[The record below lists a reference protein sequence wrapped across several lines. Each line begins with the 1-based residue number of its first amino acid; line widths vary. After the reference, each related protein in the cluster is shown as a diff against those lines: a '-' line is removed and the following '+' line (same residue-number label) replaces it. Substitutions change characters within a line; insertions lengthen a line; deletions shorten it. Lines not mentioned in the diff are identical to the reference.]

1 MPKLSIEEIEHPAYL
16 VNLDFDVVWSNA
28 AARSGALAGFPQTS
42 PGAASSGVI
51 KYLLQGRSAG
61 DAESR
66 DRLLQFHVG
75 LAKERGVGL
84 FSLCRDIPREQAMT
98 LQRLYAEADQP
109 AFGLVSHAYLS
120 PAGGSELR
128 AVCLYAVQFREG
140 TLFVYVPG
148 TAQTHRDLV
157 IEDLVRKR
165 VPVLTQVAVLVTDL
179 QHSARIWSELPP
191 EEYFE
196 LINDIWAMVD
206 PIFRRHHGNQGK
218 HGGDGMVCYFFPQP
232 GSSHTWNAV
241 AAAHEMRE
249 AMRQVSKAWQVRK
262 GWNTEL
268 FLNTALN
275 EGQEWLGTFQS
286 ASRTEFTVLGD
297 TINHATRMSEFA
309 RSGTIWATKNLIGK
323 LTTGERQRLTYGV
336 RRKNSNGQEVLVS
349 AVFSDVET
357 LADPAAGERLRE
369 IARLPI
375 TEIVDIAESDPRA
388 ERASGPAPSEH
399 SGKEAAHALVQAK
412 SQKQYQC
419 HFRPHPSSAGRVGF
433 DDRNRDPGHPRSH
446 AGTDGRDGRQ
456 PLPADHAPDP
466 LRGGHPGPL
475 VSARRPDGGDGQALW
490 RGSGA
495 RQARADHGNV
505 RGSGPVGPAVAPKPA
520 EHLSDEEEEIARI
533 TPTRWWPAACC

>member
-1 MPKLSIEEIEHPAYL
+1 MFTSKEVLEKTGISRATLNNYIGWGIVPKPQVLPPEPHDGAAPRIGYFPEEIVERIAQIQRLKGEGWSMARITEHFAGGRSAPVANTPVHAPAVATVTSGAGALRPAPGGMPKLSIEDIEHPAYL

-120 PAGGSELR
+120 LGGSELR

-218 HGGDGMVCYFFPQP
+218 HGGDGMVCYFFPQS

-349 AVFSDVET
+349 AVFSDVEA

-375 TEIVDIAESDPRA
+375 TEIVDIAESDKRA
-388 ERASGPAPSEH
+388 ERASGPAP
-399 SGKEAAHALVQAK
+399 L
-412 SQKQYQC
+412 
-419 HFRPHPSSAGRVGF
+419 
-433 DDRNRDPGHPRSH
+433 
-446 AGTDGRDGRQ
+446 
-456 PLPADHAPDP
+456 
-466 LRGGHPGPL
+466 
-475 VSARRPDGGDGQALW
+475 
-490 RGSGA
+490 
-495 RQARADHGNV
+495 
-505 RGSGPVGPAVAPKPA
+505 
-520 EHLSDEEEEIARI
+520 
-533 TPTRWWPAACC
+533 